1 MAGLLF
7 RLKLDTIHTNQSV
20 RLVEAN
26 NYMKAKTESAEKT
39 RQNLLAAATN
49 VIRIKGYAA
58 TTVDDL
64 CSYAGVTKGGF
75 FHHFKSKEELA
86 IQATDFFAK
95 MAQELFSSAEYNSAK
110 DPLDKLL
117 GYIDLRKNILQGE
130 LYEYTCLLGTLVQET
145 YSTSPAIRAACRKH
159 IEEHIAEIT
168 KLVSDAK
175 SAHCPDSD
183 WSAESVA
190 AFTQSVLQ
198 GSFILAKAQD
208 SPHVASES
216 VSHLKNY
223 IKSLFETTQTTNTT
237 H

>member
-1 MAGLLF
+1 
-7 RLKLDTIHTNQSV
+7 
-20 RLVEAN
+20 
-26 NYMKAKTESAEKT
+26 MKAKTESAEKT

-49 VIRIKGYAA
+49 VIRTKGYAA

-64 CSYAGVTKGGF
+64 CSYAGITKGGF
-75 FHHFKSKEELA
+75 FHHFKSKEDLA
-86 IQATDFFAK
+86 IQAADFFAK
-95 MAQELFSSAEYNSAK
+95 MAQELFSGAEYNLAK

-159 IEEHIAEIT
+159 MDEHIAEIT

-175 SAHCPDSD
+175 SAHCPDSN
-183 WSAESVA
+183 WSSESVA

-208 SPHVASES
+208 SPIVASES
-216 VSHLKNY
+216 VLHLKNY
-223 IKSLFETTQTTNTT
+223 INSLFANTNTT
-237 H
+237 QQRRTQW

>member
-1 MAGLLF
+1 M
-7 RLKLDTIHTNQSV
+7 KIKV
-20 RLVEAN
+20 
-26 NYMKAKTESAEKT
+26 KAKTESAEKT

-49 VIRIKGYAA
+49 LIRSKGYAA

-75 FHHFKSKEELA
+75 FHHFKSKEDLA

-95 MAQELFSSAEYNSAK
+95 MAQGLFSDAEYNK
-110 DPLDKLL
+110 LTDPLDRLL

-145 YSTSPAIRAACRKH
+145 YNTSPPIRAACLKH
-159 IEEHIAEIT
+159 IEEHIDEIT

-175 SAHCPDSD
+175 EAHCPNAHFD
-183 WSAESVA
+183 ERSVA
-190 AFTQSVLQ
+190 TFTQSVLQ

-208 SPHVASES
+208 SPLVASES
-216 VSHLKNY
+216 VEHLKNY
-223 IKSLFETTQTTNTT
+223 IKSLFKK
-237 H
+237 